1 MPFHVL
7 INVDMTIEA
16 LGPGLKKLIPQ
27 ISLGDSFHEHF
38 TLGRPHHLTT
48 DARGFEQICERLLL
62 VESKHSDLQMRG
74 AFWKLQS
81 QTQFLFVASP
91 LMNKAEDMDRLG
103 LVMTDFAPNDPIPDF
118 LFAIRAR
125 DVTLK
130 EIRHS
135 ISRQQ
140 LLTRELDHR
149 VKNTLSAILTLVSLT
164 SSEATD
170 IDDFANRFEGRVQA
184 MSLAHELLATA
195 GWQRVKLESLIHTVL
210 GGHMQAKSGGL
221 SADGPDASIGPR
233 QAGPLSMSIHELGM
247 NAFKYGAWST
257 PSGMIEV
264 HWKLD
269 QDNLYM
275 TWRESGGPPITTD
288 PVHGVGLGLV
298 IGFIQHEL
306 HGIVKLD
313 FKETGL
319 EAEIQVPLAT

>member
-7 INVDMTIEA
+7 LNMDMAIEA
-16 LGPGLKKLIPQ
+16 IGPGIKKLIPQ
-27 ISLGDSFHEHF
+27 ISLGDSFQDHF

-48 DARGFEQICERLLL
+48 EARDFEQICERLLL
-62 VESKHSDLQMRG
+62 VESNHSDLQMRG
-74 AFWKLQS
+74 AFWKLKA
-81 QTQFLFVASP
+81 QFLFAASP
-91 LMNKAEDMDRLG
+91 LLNKAEDMDRLG

-130 EIRHS
+130 EIRHA

-149 VKNTLSAILTLVSLT
+149 VKNTLSAILSLVSLT

-170 IDDFANRFEGRVQA
+170 IDDFASRFEGRVKA

-195 GWQRVKLESLIHTVL
+195 GWQQVKLNELIHTVL
-210 GGHMQAKSGGL
+210 GGHLQVKSGGL
-221 SADGPDASIGPR
+221 LTEGPDAPIAPR
-233 QAGPLSMSIHELGM
+233 QAGPLSMTIHELGM

-257 PSGMIEV
+257 QGGLIKV
-264 HWKLD
+264 HWTLD
-269 QDNLYM
+269 QDSLCM
-275 TWRESGGPPITTD
+275 TWRETRGPPITTE

-298 IGFIQHEL
+298 IGFIEHEL
-306 HGIVKLD
+306 HGIAKLD

-319 EAEIQVPLAT
+319 EAEFQIPISN